1 MTKVKQCD
9 MPPRMS
15 KFVIDLVNEYNKSKT
30 NLKDQVSGIKSILDK
45 KVLN

>member
-15 KFVIDLVNEYNKSKT
+15 KFIYNLVEEYNKSKT
-30 NLKDQVSGIKSILDK
+30 CLKDQVNGIKNILNE
-45 KVLN
+45 KV